1 MEFAAQVG
9 ELGQGYYL
17 IKVGDDEERVAE
29 ILGKPTEIKDCFR
42 PRYSGNDEIWY
53 KCAEE
58 HWYVGF
64 MQEWVYVI
72 GKDGKVIAKSRSVS
86 Q

>member
-1 MEFAAQVG
+1 MM
-9 ELGQGYYL
+9 
-17 IKVGDDEERVAE
+17 
-29 ILGKPTEIKDCFR
+29 GKPTEIKDCFS

-58 HWYVGF
+58 HWYVGV